1 MTKTIIIILAVIAI
15 ILAAGLVKQFA
26 GENKE
31 KLLEILKSD
40 AFRSKL
46 LELGGY
52 GVHNPGTVR
61 EHF

>member
-1 MTKTIIIILAVIAI
+1 MDFLPICMEQYDLLIPDYAWELDAV
-15 ILAAGLVKQFA
+15 Q
-26 GENKE
+26 

-40 AFRSKL
+40 AFKNKL